1 MCVCVSGEDRGGGG
15 GEGGPSIKW
24 GTWGGGVPNFLL
36 GRGDK
41 REKGRLM

>member
-1 MCVCVSGEDRGGGG
+1 MCVCVRGAGG
-15 GEGGPSIKW
+15 GERERTFDKVGHLGE
-24 GTWGGGVPNFLL
+24 GGVPNFLL

>member
-1 MCVCVSGEDRGGGG
+1 MCVCVCQGRMGG
-15 GEGGPSIKW
+15 GERERTFDKVGHL
-24 GTWGGGVPNFLL
+24 GGGVPNFLL